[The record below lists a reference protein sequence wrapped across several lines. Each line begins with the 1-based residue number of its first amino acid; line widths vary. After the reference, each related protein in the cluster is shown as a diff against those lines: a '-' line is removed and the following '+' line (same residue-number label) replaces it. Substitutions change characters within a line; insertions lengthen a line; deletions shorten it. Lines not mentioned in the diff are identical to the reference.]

1 MPSRSR
7 RLPLVASS
15 LTLLVGVGI
24 GAGLSAVAP
33 QVLDPIADAA
43 PSAAVDNAAALT
55 VGGGSAT
62 LDYDPSVSLAPLVE
76 ELGPAVVHLKVSQE
90 VDLQSMVPRQM
101 LPFLDIDPEQLK
113 RMQQGE
119 GSGFLISEDGYILT
133 NNHVVADADEVTVI
147 LADER
152 EFTATVVGTDP
163 RTDVALVKIEDEG
176 GFPTVP
182 LGSSEGARVGDRVV
196 AIGNPFGL
204 EHTVT
209 TGIISAKGRVI
220 GAGPYDDFLQT
231 DASINPGNSGG
242 PLFNLKGEVVG
253 INTAI
258 NPRAQGI
265 GFSVPI
271 DMVKDIIEE
280 LKEDGRVAR
289 GWIGVGLRAVD
300 GELADRL
307 DLDLDDGEGVMIGAV
322 YQGTPGAEAGLEP
335 GDVVL
340 ELEGEVL
347 DDTEGFIRAVGDR
360 RPGDKIELLV
370 LRDGRKKRL
379 DVRLA
384 ERPEEDDL
392 RRGRFLQPEAEPESA
407 GPDASAVSDLGIRVR
422 AASEVRGYGGSGGV
436 VVTRIASGSRAEKG
450 LRPGDRIL
458 ECNGKTVDSEKDLAR
473 ALREDGAI
481 VMVVDRRG
489 TQLLVEL

>member
-1 MPSRSR
+1 MVS
-7 RLPLVASS
+7 VASS
-15 LTLLVGVGI
+15 VLL
-24 GAGLSAVAP
+24 
-33 QVLDPIADAA
+33 AA
-43 PSAAVDNAAALT
+43 
-55 VGGGSAT
+55 
-62 LDYDPSVSLAPLVE
+62 LAPLSSVAHAEDGAAPGGVE
-76 ELGPAVVHLKVSQE
+76 GGVVGVLAEVRPAIDFEACKREALSLPDQTDDAKRGVLSVRTEKGHGSAVV
-90 VDLQSMVPRQM
+90 
-101 LPFLDIDPEQLK
+101 
-113 RMQQGE
+113 
-119 GSGFLISEDGYILT
+119 ISPDGTALT
-133 NNHVVADADEVTVI
+133 AAH
-147 LADER
+147 
-152 EFTATVVGTDP
+152 VVGTA
-163 RTDVALVKIEDEG
+163 RTVTVRNPQGLELDAEVIWADDESDVAVIDVQGKGHACLVPSDERL
-176 GFPTVP
+176 VA
-182 LGSSEGARVGDRVV
+182 GADVF
-196 AIGNPFGL
+196 AIGSPADEALAFS
-204 EHTVT
+204 V
-209 TGIISAKGRVI
+209 SKGVVS
-220 GAGPYDDFLQT
+220 GYPKVEGKPFLQT